1 MSSSLNFLKNFFL
14 ATGIIWVLS
23 AFSILTF
30 RLNFQRQEIIIT
42 LILPLAYAIV
52 RLFDNVRSVNTEKL

>member
-1 MSSSLNFLKNFFL
+1 MSSPLNFLKNFFL

-30 RLNFQRQEIIIT
+30 GLNFQRQEIIIT

-52 RLFDNVRSVNTEKL
+52 RLFDHARSVNTDKS